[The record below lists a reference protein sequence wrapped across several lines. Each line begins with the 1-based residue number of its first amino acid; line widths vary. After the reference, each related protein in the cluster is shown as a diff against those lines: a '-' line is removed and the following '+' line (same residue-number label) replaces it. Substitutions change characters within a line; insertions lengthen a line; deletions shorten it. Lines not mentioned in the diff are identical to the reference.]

1 VETWI
6 DFFGPYFDSRAAA
19 EAWVAQ
25 CEALSPP
32 QNAAKIM
39 MHQTQR
45 LVSLAEDVPR
55 IRPHAEPLQLLFL
68 LVCAENVAKLYDG
81 FTDEGQSR
89 AYVRRF
95 FESFVTHA
103 DRQTLSSAFADLKDH
118 LLRSLPFKQAV
129 DLIYDIRC
137 DVVHEGNIWGF
148 AFHDGAMSMINVAPD
163 VEARIGLSTLRDIVV
178 RGCIQAVSSKLGAL

>member
-1 VETWI
+1 METWI
-6 DFFGPYFDSRAAA
+6 DFFAPYFDSRAAA

-25 CEALSPP
+25 CEGLAPP

-45 LVSLAEDVPR
+45 LVSLAEDLPR

-68 LVCAENVAKLYDG
+68 LVCAEHVAKLHDG

-95 FESFVTHA
+95 FESFVTPA

-118 LLRSLPFKQAV
+118 LLRSLPFEQAV
-129 DLIYDIRC
+129 DLLYDVRC

-178 RGCIQAVSSKLGAL
+178 RGCIQAVSSKLGAP